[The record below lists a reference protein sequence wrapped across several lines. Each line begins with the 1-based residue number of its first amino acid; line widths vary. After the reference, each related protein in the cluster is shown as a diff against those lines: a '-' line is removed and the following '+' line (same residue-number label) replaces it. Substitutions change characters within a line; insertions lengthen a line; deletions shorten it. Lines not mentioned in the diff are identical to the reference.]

1 VQQPKN
7 GFLRGKIMSDPEV
20 QAVPGSVPASPGLSQ
35 VQRVISTFTAPSK
48 TFEDIKR
55 GNKSWWLP
63 FLILVLVS
71 YVLFAAI
78 TFKVGWAQVAEN
90 VIHLNPKSEERMAQA
105 PPAQREMSMKWTQY
119 GMEGSFAASPIP
131 ILVAAAII
139 SLVLWGTINF
149 VFGGNAKFGSVFA
162 VWMFAALPGIFKS
175 LLGAI
180 VLFAGASPESFNL
193 NNFAPTN
200 VGAFL
205 SPTET
210 NAALYKIA
218 TAIDVTTI
226 WYLVLFSIGIAIV
239 AGVKRSSG
247 YIAVFGWWAII
258 VLVGAGW
265 AAAFS

>member
-1 VQQPKN
+1 
-7 GFLRGKIMSDPEV
+7 
-20 QAVPGSVPASPGLSQ
+20 
-35 VQRVISTFTAPSK
+35 
-48 TFEDIKR
+48 
-55 GNKSWWLP
+55 
-63 FLILVLVS
+63 
-71 YVLFAAI
+71 
-78 TFKVGWAQVAEN
+78 
-90 VIHLNPKSEERMAQA
+90 
-105 PPAQREMSMKWTQY
+105 
-119 GMEGSFAASPIP
+119 MEGSFAASPIP

>member
-1 VQQPKN
+1 
-7 GFLRGKIMSDPEV
+7 MSELEV
-20 QAVPGSVPASPGLSQ
+20 QSVPGSAPAISGLSQ
-35 VQRVISTFTAPSK
+35 VQRVTSAFTAPSK

-63 FLILVLVS
+63 FLILVLFS

-90 VIHLNPKSEERMAQA
+90 AIHLNPKSEEKMAQS
-105 PPAQREMSMKWTQY
+105 PPAQRATIMKFTQY
-119 GMEGSFAASPIP
+119 SMEGSFAASPII
-131 ILVAAAII
+131 ILIAGALISVA
-139 SLVLWGTINF
+139 LWGTINF
-149 VFGGNAKFGSVFA
+149 VFGGKAKFGSVFA

-175 LLGAI
+175 LLGAVVI
-180 VLFAGASPESFNL
+180 FVSGTPESFNL

-200 VGAFL
+200 IGAFL

-226 WYLVLFSIGIAIV
+226 WYLALFGIGLAIV

-258 VLVGAGW
+258 VLAGAAW
-265 AAAFS
+265 TAAFS